1 LKAKE
6 DLARLF
12 NDALAKAGLAAA
24 SVETFATPRR
34 LALIATGLPLAT
46 EAVSEETKGPKVGA
60 PPQAMEGF
68 LRKTGLSQDQLV
80 ERHGVYYAVAQ
91 KAGRQTVDVLA
102 EAIPAIIRAFP
113 WPKSQRWGAA
123 SASTESLR
131 WVRPLQGIVALLGDA
146 VVHCEIEG
154 IVSGAETMGHRFHHS
169 GPIIIENAGDYIEK
183 LRDAHILVHFSER
196 CRIIRDGAKAAAE
209 AAGLTLVEDEGLVIE
224 NAGLTEWPVPMLGRF
239 DPAFLD
245 VPQEVIQLTARVNQK
260 YFVCHSPLP
269 PAGGA
274 GGGPELHAGAP
285 SPNPSRTREGD
296 LANAFVCTANID
308 AHDKGAAIVAGNEK
322 VLAARLSDAKFF
334 WEQDL
339 KVALDDQAQKL
350 AQITFH
356 EKLGSVADKVER
368 VAKLARWLVEQGIVG
383 PRSPAQAGAQPATN
397 ESSDAVLDPGLRRGT
412 QDLDGAPN
420 PNVTPAKAGGQ
431 LRSEPLESTGQE
443 MDSRLR
449 GNDEDISVRA
459 FADQAE
465 RAAKPARWLV
475 EKDIVGPRSPAQ
487 TGAQPATNES
497 SDQVLDPGLRRGTQ
511 DLADQAER
519 AARLCKADLVTG
531 MVGEFPELQGIM
543 GGYYARAQGESDA
556 VADAIRDHYKPVGQG
571 DDVPTAPVAV
581 AVSLADKLDTIVSFL
596 AIDEKPT
603 GSKDPFAIRRA
614 AIGLIQLIVINDLR
628 LPLFAISSNALFG
641 LAETAFSMV
650 NELGAE
656 VQNYTEILANLQA
669 LETAGF
675 SDNEFIQLNLP
686 DVQNVRESGAMNLLL
701 LVRAKFSAGPKAFI
715 AEVNDFFADRL
726 KVQQREAGVRHDLI
740 DAVFSLGGEDDLV
753 RLLARV
759 KALQA
764 YITTAEGANLLA
776 AYKRAANILKQ
787 AESSSPSTRDGE
799 GDRSAQP
806 RGGGAPPSVADAT
819 ATSPSR
825 VDGEELAL
833 LTALDAAEPKAAAA
847 LSVEDFEGAM
857 AALATLRAPI
867 DAFFEAVMV
876 NDPDQDKRTFRLGL
890 LARFRDAVHQ
900 VADFSKIEG

>member
-1 LKAKE
+1 MTDFLLELRSEEIPARMQLKAKE

-12 NDALAKAGLAAA
+12 HDALAKAGLAAA

-80 ERHGVYYAVAQ
+80 ERDGVYYAVVE
-91 KAGRQTVDVLA
+91 KAGRQTADVLA

-123 SASTESLR
+123 SVSTESLR

-154 IVSGAETMGHRFHHS
+154 IVSGAETLGHRFHHS
-169 GPIIIENAGDYIEK
+169 GAITIGNAGDYIEK
-183 LRDAHILVHFSER
+183 LRAAYVLVHFSER

-209 AAGLTLVEDEGLVIE
+209 AAGLNLVEDEGLVIE

-260 YFVCHSPLP
+260 YFVCHDA
-269 PAGGA
+269 AG
-274 GGGPELHAGAP
+274 
-285 SPNPSRTREGD
+285 R

-368 VAKLARWLVEQGIVG
+368 VAKLARWLVEDGIVNSSPERGGGARAASDGGGSLPPASFDAESPLQYPSDGPPPRAGEDLAYQAERAAKPARWLMEKGIVG

-397 ESSDAVLDPGLRRGT
+397 ESSDAVLDPGLRRGI

-420 PNVTPAKAGGQ
+420 PNVIPAKAGGQ

-459 FADQAE
+459 F
-465 RAAKPARWLV
+465 
-475 EKDIVGPRSPAQ
+475 
-487 TGAQPATNES
+487 
-497 SDQVLDPGLRRGTQ
+497 
-511 DLADQAER
+511 ADQAER

-571 DDVPTAPVAV
+571 DDVPTAPVTV
-581 AVSLADKLDTIVSFL
+581 AVSLADKLDTLTQFFL
-596 AIDEKPT
+596 IDEAPT
-603 GSKDPFAIRRA
+603 GSKDPFALRRA
-614 AIGLIQLIVINDLR
+614 SLGIISLILSNSLRFRLESVLFKAVEDDLEKFQVVWDGH
-628 LPLFAISSNALFG
+628 L
-641 LAETAFSMV
+641 
-650 NELGAE
+650 ELK
-656 VQNYTEILANLQA
+656 L
-669 LETAGF
+669 
-675 SDNEFIQLNLP
+675 
-686 DVQNVRESGAMNLLL
+686 
-701 LVRAKFSAGPKAFI
+701 SA
-715 AEVNDFFADRL
+715 FFADRL

-806 RGGGAPPSVADAT
+806 RGGVPS
-819 ATSPSR
+819 
-825 VDGEELAL
+825 
-833 LTALDAAEPKAAAA
+833 
-847 LSVEDFEGAM
+847 
-857 AALATLRAPI
+857 
-867 DAFFEAVMV
+867 
-876 NDPDQDKRTFRLGL
+876 
-890 LARFRDAVHQ
+890 
-900 VADFSKIEG
+900 